1 MKLPEENIKDKLLG
15 TGLGN
20 NFLDLTPETK
30 AAKVKISKQDYIKQ
44 KRFCTAK
51 ETINQN
57 KKAAYGM
64 EENIFQTT
72 YLIRGQY
79 LYTQGTGTTQ
89 QQNPQI
95 PQLKNG

>member
-20 NFLDLTPETK
+20 DFLDLTPEKK

-44 KRFCTAK
+44 KRFCAAK

-64 EENIFQTT
+64 EENVFKPYI
-72 YLIRGQY
+72 
-79 LYTQGTGTTQ
+79 
-89 QQNPQI
+89 
-95 PQLKNG
+95 